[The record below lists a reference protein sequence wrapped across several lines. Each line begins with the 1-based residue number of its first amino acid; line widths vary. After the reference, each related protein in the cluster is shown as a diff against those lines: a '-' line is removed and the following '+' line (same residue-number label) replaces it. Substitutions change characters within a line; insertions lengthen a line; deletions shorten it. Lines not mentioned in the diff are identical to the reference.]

1 LGLEIEAVEEDEF
14 DEYLNQAFSDKSK
27 QDGISGLITAVGPE
41 NVKKVLI
48 GAENDYTVQVL
59 YRLGVKWP
67 IISEEYIY
75 KFIEYLND
83 LAFFE

>member
-1 LGLEIEAVEEDEF
+1 M
-14 DEYLNQAFSDKSK
+14 
-27 QDGISGLITAVGPE
+27 
-41 NVKKVLI
+41 KKVWI
-48 GAENDYTVQVL
+48 GAENDYTIQVL

-75 KFIEYLND
+75 NFIEYLND